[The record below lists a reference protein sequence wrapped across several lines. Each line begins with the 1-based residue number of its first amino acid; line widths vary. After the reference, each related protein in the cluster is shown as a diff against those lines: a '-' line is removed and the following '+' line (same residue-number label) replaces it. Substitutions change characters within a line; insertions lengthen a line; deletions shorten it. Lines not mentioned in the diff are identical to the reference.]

1 MNTMVTDEQLQD
13 LFESFDNAI
22 KWRDMDIYELNRRGY
37 MGLVSTPNEGAGIPF
52 LKQLVHR
59 VRQFGSAAKKVV
71 DTQTQGRAIAMFSDS
86 LEKLRAEMQD
96 AAVALQYLGY
106 RHPDSMAGFPDV
118 EITKTVEAG
127 IDKVLHAS
135 DATSTTTFYKG
146 VSDSAWM
153 NEATRALAIGKIM
166 KVPTFYTL
174 NIWLGNCERDPNKY
188 APVMR
193 DVEDA
198 KRTVMA
204 YLRTLFTAIPADAPP
219 QHSEAK
225 NVWKDAHETVMR
237 VLNKTGPIT
246 ADDATALF
254 TGCSSIS
261 VVADGYHPYGPT
273 AHLAFLVGAYVAR
286 YQEVLD
292 AHALLQKHHDAGYA
306 ARLFQRER
314 HLSLVQDPQGMGP
327 ENPRPGAGMRP

>member
-153 NEATRALAIGKIM
+153 NEATRALAIGKVM

-237 VLNKTGPIT
+237 VLNKSGPMMRRHCLRG
-246 ADDATALF
+246 APPSRWSPMAT
-254 TGCSSIS
+254 I
-261 VVADGYHPYGPT
+261 PMGPT

-327 ENPRPGAGMRP
+327 ENARPGAGMRP